1 DIDDTAPTNILLSNV
16 NLIKDQPANTLVG
29 TLSASDVDTNT
40 PLTFAVN
47 DTTNFKIVNG
57 NELRTNKS
65 ITTALGNTINI
76 NITASDNTNDSAPQ
90 PFTIT
95 ITTIYIAAPV
105 IDKFTVTQGENK
117 GPLISKDGGEVT
129 VSASAGTGSY
139 TWSSNDFSNT
149 STSKA
154 FVFNPQSANIGT
166 RTITLKVTA
175 GDFSSERVLKLKL
188 VDTYPNGRT
197 DTNGNGISD
206 SKESGNSDNELPA
219 GTNKKITSPENTR
232 ILPGIIGEDSGQLT
246 LDQLKQYR
254 VANHLSDYTK
264 DTLATGD
271 IYDYI
276 IEGLSATGNSTQ
288 VIIAL
293 ATPIPANAVLRQY
306 SLATGWRNFVVG
318 NNNIQSKANTSN
330 TCDNTDGTWQT
341 GLITGATCLKL
352 TLKDGGENDA
362 DGNQA
367 NGVIES
373 TVSIATPVVG
383 GNDDSS
389 SNSSSGGGC
398 VYNPSAPARFDTVFI
413 LLMTLSAYYLIRRRR
428 RFSH

>member
-1 DIDDTAPTNILLSNV
+1 
-16 NLIKDQPANTLVG
+16 
-29 TLSASDVDTNT
+29 
-40 PLTFAVN
+40 
-47 DTTNFKIVNG
+47 
-57 NELRTNKS
+57 
-65 ITTALGNTINI
+65 
-76 NITASDNTNDSAPQ
+76 
-90 PFTIT
+90 
-95 ITTIYIAAPV
+95 
-105 IDKFTVTQGENK
+105 
-117 GPLISKDGGEVT
+117 
-129 VSASAGTGSY
+129 
-139 TWSSNDFSNT
+139 
-149 STSKA
+149 
-154 FVFNPQSANIGT
+154 
-166 RTITLKVTA
+166 
-175 GDFSSERVLKLKL
+175 
-188 VDTYPNGRT
+188 
-197 DTNGNGISD
+197 
-206 SKESGNSDNELPA
+206 
-219 GTNKKITSPENTR
+219 
-232 ILPGIIGEDSGQLT
+232 
-246 LDQLKQYR
+246 
-254 VANHLSDYTK
+254 SDYTK

-288 VIIAL
+288 VIIQL
-293 ATPIPANAVLRQY
+293 TTPIPANAVLRQY

-413 LLMTLSAYYLIRRRR
+413 LLMTLSAYYLIRRRC